1 MIPVRHRCR
10 TGPPALRGR
19 GVGGILPSMPRTVVM
34 KFGGTSVGDS
44 SRVRRAAARAVDAR
58 KAGDRVV
65 MVVSARG
72 KKTDELVRLA
82 GEFGVDPPA
91 RELDMLLATGEQ
103 ESVALMAMALRE
115 AGAEAVSLTGG
126 QIGIA
131 TDDTFGKARIRAIRT
146 DRLTEHLDAG
156 RVVVA
161 AGFQGVSE
169 RGDITTLGRGGSD
182 LTAAALAAVL
192 GADRCEIYT
201 DVPGVFTTDP
211 RIEPAARKLDRIAY
225 DEMLELASLGAG
237 VMHSRSIEFAGKYG
251 VPVVVR
257 SSLTDEPGT
266 LVTRAGAAGAA
277 PDVTGLALVR
287 DAARVTLAGLPDRPG
302 VMADVFRRMA
312 DRAIPLD
319 MVVQDLSVAGVAEV
333 SFTVPQEDL
342 AGALAA
348 GQAAVKK
355 LGQGEVGVGTDLA
368 KISAVGAGMRERP
381 GVAARMFR
389 TLAGIGCNV
398 ELVTTSEI
406 KVSCLIARDRADE
419 AVRAVHA
426 AFDLG
431 AEPAGSAATADE
443 PLSAEERRVRTVV
456 EGLRGMEDIV
466 VADVLLD
473 RDQARLSVRP
483 VPDRPGV
490 LADLFEAVAG
500 ESVRESTGDNRE
512 SGGETAAAA
521 TVDMIV
527 QNVSHSGHAAIS
539 FTVPQSEAP
548 LAAALAAAPAARWG
562 EGEIQTDAAVAKLT
576 VSGVGLRSHTGVGL
590 KLFGAL
596 AEAGVNAQLI
606 GTSEMRVSVI
616 VAAAEADAAV
626 AAVRTAFGLD

>member
-1 MIPVRHRCR
+1 
-10 TGPPALRGR
+10 
-19 GVGGILPSMPRTVVM
+19 MPRTVVM
-34 KFGGTSVGDS
+34 KFGGTSVGET
-44 SRVRRAAARAVDAR
+44 SRVRRAAARAVAARDA
-58 KAGDRVV
+58 GERVV

-82 GEFGVDPPA
+82 AEFGVDPPA

-115 AGAEAVSLTGG
+115 AGADAVSLTGG

-131 TDDTFGKARIRAIRT
+131 TDETFGKARIRAIRT
-146 DRLTEHLDAG
+146 DRLQEHLDAG
-156 RVVVA
+156 RIVVA

-169 RGDITTLGRGGSD
+169 SGDITTLGRGGSD

-211 RIEPAARKLDRIAY
+211 RVVSDARKLDRIGY

-266 LVTRAGAAGAA
+266 LIGRTQTGDAG

-302 VMADVFRRMA
+302 VMKDIFRRMA

-342 AGALAA
+342 AGALSA
-348 GQAAVKK
+348 GQAAVKAV
-355 LGQGEVGVGTDLA
+355 GQGEVTVGTELA

-381 GVAARMFR
+381 GVAAAMFR

-406 KVSCLIARDRADE
+406 KVSCLVARDRADE
-419 AVRAVHA
+419 ALRAVHA
-426 AFDLG
+426 AFRLHEPHAG
-431 AEPAGSAATADE
+431 ADGSAGE
-443 PLSAEERRVRTVV
+443 PLSAEERRVRAVV

-500 ESVRESTGDNRE
+500 CPPRADGSAVAPVEQG
-512 SGGETAAAA
+512 A

-539 FTVPQSEAP
+539 FTVPEGEARP
-548 LAAALAAAPAARWG
+548 AASLAAVPAGRWG
-562 EGEIQTDAAVAKLT
+562 EGEVQTDAAVAKLT

-590 KLFGAL
+590 KLFAAL

-616 VAAAEADAAV
+616 LAADEADAAL
-626 AAVRTAFGLD
+626 AAVRAAFGLE

>member
-1 MIPVRHRCR
+1 
-10 TGPPALRGR
+10 
-19 GVGGILPSMPRTVVM
+19 M
-34 KFGGTSVGDS
+34 KFGGTSVGDV
-44 SRVRRAAARAVDAR
+44 SRVRRAAARAVAAR
-58 KAGDRVV
+58 DAGDRVV

-82 GEFGVDPPA
+82 GEFDVDPPA
-91 RELDMLLATGEQ
+91 RELDMLLSTGEQ

-115 AGAEAVSLTGG
+115 AGADAVSLTGG

-169 RGDITTLGRGGSD
+169 AGDITTLGRGGSD
-182 LTAAALAAVL
+182 LTAVSLAAVL

-211 RIEPAARKLDRIAY
+211 RVVPEARKLDRVGY

-257 SSLTDEPGT
+257 SSQTDEPGT
-266 LVTRAGAAGAA
+266 AIGRAGAGEDG

-348 GQAAVKK
+348 AQAAVTA
-355 LGQGEVGVGTDLA
+355 LGRGDVTVGTELA
-368 KISAVGAGMRERP
+368 KVSAVGAGMRDRP
-381 GVAARMFR
+381 GVAATMFR
-389 TLAGIGCNV
+389 TLADIDCNV

-406 KVSCLIARDRADE
+406 KVSCLVARDRADE
-419 AVRAVHA
+419 ALRAVHA
-426 AFDLG
+426 AFRLHEPHAGVG
-431 AEPAGSAATADE
+431 AAAEE
-443 PLSAEERRVRTVV
+443 PLSAEERRVRAVV
-456 EGLRGMEDIV
+456 ENLRGMEDIV
-466 VADVLLD
+466 VADVSLD

-490 LADLFEAVAG
+490 LADLFESVAG
-500 ESVRESTGDNRE
+500 AGSPPDDGPVTLQVG
-512 SGGETAAAA
+512 A

-527 QNVSHSGHAAIS
+527 QNVSHSGQAAIS
-539 FTVPQSEAP
+539 FTVPEREADR
-548 LAAALAAAPAARWG
+548 AAALAAAPTPRWG
-562 EGEIQTDAAVAKLT
+562 EGEVQTDPAVAKLT

-590 KLFGAL
+590 KLFAAL

-606 GTSEMRVSVI
+606 GTSEMRVSVV
-616 VAAAEADAAV
+616 VAAGEADRAV
-626 AAVRTAFGLD
+626 AAVRAAFGIG

>member
-1 MIPVRHRCR
+1 MSQ
-10 TGPPALRGR
+10 
-19 GVGGILPSMPRTVVM
+19 ILVM
-34 KFGGTSVGDS
+34 KFGGTSLGDA
-44 SRVRRAAARAVDAR
+44 SRVRRAAARAVAAQA
-58 KAGDRVV
+58 AGAKVV

-82 GEFGVDPPA
+82 AEFDVDPPA

-103 ESVALMAMALRE
+103 ESIALTVMALKE
-115 AGAEAVSLTGG
+115 AGADAVSLTGG
-126 QIGIA
+126 QIGIS

-156 RVVVA
+156 RIVVA

-169 RGDITTLGRGGSD
+169 AGDITTLGRGGSD

-211 RIEPAARKLDRIAY
+211 RTCPAARKLDRIAY

-257 SSLTDEPGT
+257 SSLSDEPGT
-266 LVTRAGAAGAA
+266 LITRAGSGAA
-277 PDVTGLALVR
+277 ARDVTGLALVR

-302 VMADVFRRMA
+302 VMADIFRRMA

-348 GQAAVKK
+348 AQAAVKK
-355 LGQGEVGVGTDLA
+355 LGRGEVGVGTDLA
-368 KISAVGAGMRERP
+368 KISAVGAGMRDRP
-381 GVAARMFR
+381 GVAAKMFR
-389 TLAGIGCNV
+389 TLAGI
-398 ELVTTSEI
+398 ELQRGTGHDQRDQGLLPDRPRPGRRGGAGGSRGVRRCTNRRPAAGR
-406 KVSCLIARDRADE
+406 ARR
-419 AVRAVHA
+419 RNRCR
-426 AFDLG
+426 LKRG
-431 AEPAGSAATADE
+431 
-443 PLSAEERRVRTVV
+443 RVRTVV
-456 EGLRGMEDIV
+456 EGLRAMEDIV

-490 LADLFEAVAG
+490 LADLFEAVASDPDRG
-500 ESVRESTGDNRE
+500 AG
-512 SGGETAAAA
+512 A

-527 QNVSHSGHAAIS
+527 QNVSHAGHAAIS
-539 FTVPQSEAP
+539 FTVPESEAEFAAR
-548 LAAALAAAPAARWG
+548 LAAGPAANWG
-562 EGEIQTDAAVAKLT
+562 EGEVQTDAAVAKLS
-576 VSGVGLRSHTGVGL
+576 VAGLGLRSHTGVGL

-626 AAVRTAFGLD
+626 SAVRAAFGLDA

>member
-1 MIPVRHRCR
+1 
-10 TGPPALRGR
+10 
-19 GVGGILPSMPRTVVM
+19 MPRTLVM
-34 KFGGTSVGDS
+34 KFGGTSVADV
-44 SRVRRAAARAVDAR
+44 SRVRRAAARAVAAR
-58 KAGDRVV
+58 DAGDRVV

-82 GEFGVDPPA
+82 GEFDVDPPA

-131 TDDTFGKARIRAIRT
+131 TDDTFGKARIRAIAT
-146 DRLTEHLDAG
+146 DRLHGHLDAG
-156 RVVVA
+156 RIVVA
-161 AGFQGVSE
+161 AGFQGVSD

-211 RIEPAARKLDRIAY
+211 RVVPDARKLDRVGY

-266 LVTRAGAAGAA
+266 VIGRTGAGGNG

-287 DAARVTLAGLPDRPG
+287 DAARVTLSGLPDRPG
-302 VMADVFRRMA
+302 VMADVFRRMS

-319 MVVQDLSVAGVAEV
+319 MVVQDLGVAGVAEV

-348 GQAAVKK
+348 AQAAVKGV
-355 LGQGEVGVGTDLA
+355 GQGEVTVGTELA
-368 KISAVGAGMRERP
+368 KVSAVGAGMRDRP
-381 GVAARMFR
+381 GVAAAMFR
-389 TLAGIGCNV
+389 TLADLGCNV

-419 AVRAVHA
+419 ALRAVHA
-426 AFDLG
+426 AFGLHEPHAG
-431 AEPAGSAATADE
+431 ADGAAEE
-443 PLSAEERRVRTVV
+443 PLSAEERRVRAVV
-456 EGLRGMEDIV
+456 ENLRGMEDIV

-500 ESVRESTGDNRE
+500 GAPPSGDGE
-512 SGGETAAAA
+512 AGGDRPGRGA

-539 FTVPQSEAP
+539 FTVPQGEAD
-548 LAAALAAAPAARWG
+548 LAASLAAAPAAAWG
-562 EGEIQTDAAVAKLT
+562 EGEVQTDPAVAKLT

-590 KLFGAL
+590 KLFAAL

-606 GTSEMRVSVI
+606 GTSEMRTSVV
-616 VAAAEADAAV
+616 VAAGEADRAV
-626 AAVRTAFGLD
+626 AAVRAAFGLV

>member
-1 MIPVRHRCR
+1 
-10 TGPPALRGR
+10 
-19 GVGGILPSMPRTVVM
+19 MPRTLVM
-34 KFGGTSVGDS
+34 KFGGTSVADV
-44 SRVRRAAARAVDAR
+44 SRVRRAAARAVAARDA
-58 KAGDRVV
+58 AGSRVV

-82 GEFGVDPPA
+82 AEFDVDPPA

-131 TDDTFGKARIRAIRT
+131 TDDTFGKARIRAIAT
-146 DRLTEHLDAG
+146 DRLAGHLDAG
-156 RVVVA
+156 RIVVA

-211 RIEPAARKLDRIAY
+211 RVVSDARKLDRIGY

-266 LVTRAGAAGAA
+266 IIGRTLSGDAG

-287 DAARVTLAGLPDRPG
+287 DTARVTLAGLPDRPG
-302 VMADVFRRMA
+302 VMKDIFRRMA

-342 AGALAA
+342 AGALSA
-348 GQAAVKK
+348 GQAAVKA
-355 LGQGEVGVGTDLA
+355 LGQGEVTVGTELA

-381 GVAARMFR
+381 GVAAAMFR

-419 AVRAVHA
+419 ALRAVHA
-426 AFDLG
+426 AFRLHEPHAG
-431 AEPAGSAATADE
+431 ADGSAEE
-443 PLSAEERRVRTVV
+443 PLSAEERRVRAVV
-456 EGLRGMEDIV
+456 ENLRGMEDIV
-466 VADVLLD
+466 VADVTLD

-500 ESVRESTGDNRE
+500 
-512 SGGETAAAA
+512 GGAA
-521 TVDMIV
+521 
-527 QNVSHSGHAAIS
+527 
-539 FTVPQSEAP
+539 
-548 LAAALAAAPAARWG
+548 
-562 EGEIQTDAAVAKLT
+562 
-576 VSGVGLRSHTGVGL
+576 
-590 KLFGAL
+590 
-596 AEAGVNAQLI
+596 
-606 GTSEMRVSVI
+606 
-616 VAAAEADAAV
+616 
-626 AAVRTAFGLD
+626 

>member
-1 MIPVRHRCR
+1 MQPE
-10 TGPPALRGR
+10 TET
-19 GVGGILPSMPRTVVM
+19 PRTLVM
-34 KFGGTSVGDS
+34 KFGGTSVADV
-44 SRVRRAAARAVDAR
+44 SRVRRAAARAVRAHA
-58 KAGDRVV
+58 AGSRVV

-82 GEFGVDPPA
+82 AEFDVDPPA

-131 TDDTFGKARIRAIRT
+131 TDDTFGKARIRAIAT
-146 DRLTEHLDAG
+146 DRLAGHLDAG
-156 RVVVA
+156 RIVVA

-211 RIEPAARKLDRIAY
+211 RVVSDARKLDRIGY

-266 LVTRAGAAGAA
+266 VIGRTQSRATIG

-302 VMADVFRRMA
+302 VMKDIFRRMA

-342 AGALAA
+342 AGALSA
-348 GQAAVKK
+348 GQAAVKV
-355 LGQGEVGVGTDLA
+355 LGQGEVTVGTELA

-381 GVAARMFR
+381 GVAAAMFR

-419 AVRAVHA
+419 ALRAVHA
-426 AFDLG
+426 AFRLHEPHAG
-431 AEPAGSAATADE
+431 ADGSAEE
-443 PLSAEERRVRTVV
+443 PLSAEERRVRAVV
-456 EGLRGMEDIV
+456 ENLRGMEDIV
-466 VADVLLD
+466 VADVTLD

-500 ESVRESTGDNRE
+500 GAPPSGD
-512 SGGETAAAA
+512 GEVGRGA

-539 FTVPQSEAP
+539 FTVPEGEAA
-548 LAAALAAAPAARWG
+548 LAASLAAAPAAAWG
-562 EGEIQTDAAVAKLT
+562 EGEVQTDAAVAKLT

-590 KLFGAL
+590 KLFAAL

-606 GTSEMRVSVI
+606 GTSEMRVSVV
-616 VAAAEADAAV
+616 VAADEADRAV
-626 AAVRTAFGLD
+626 AAVRAAFELG

>member
-1 MIPVRHRCR
+1 MSQ
-10 TGPPALRGR
+10 
-19 GVGGILPSMPRTVVM
+19 ILVM
-34 KFGGTSVGDS
+34 KFGGTSLGDA
-44 SRVRRAAARAVDAR
+44 SRVRRAAARAVAAQA
-58 KAGDRVV
+58 AGAKVV

-82 GEFGVDPPA
+82 AEFDVDPPA

-103 ESVALMAMALRE
+103 ESIALTVMALKE
-115 AGAEAVSLTGG
+115 AGADAVSLTGG
-126 QIGIA
+126 QIGIS

-156 RVVVA
+156 RIVVA

-169 RGDITTLGRGGSD
+169 SGDITTLGRGGSD

-211 RIEPAARKLDRIAY
+211 RIEPRARKLDRIAY

-257 SSLTDEPGT
+257 SSLSDEPGT
-266 LVTRAGAAGAA
+266 LITRAGSGAAA

-348 GQAAVKK
+348 AQAAVKK
-355 LGQGEVGVGTDLA
+355 LGRGEVGVGTDLA
-368 KISAVGAGMRERP
+368 KISAVGAGMRDRP
-381 GVAARMFR
+381 GVAAKMFR
-389 TLAGIGCNV
+389 TLAGLDCNV

-426 AFDLG
+426 AFALH
-431 AEPAGSAATADE
+431 EPPAGGGATTEE

-456 EGLRGMEDIV
+456 EGLRAMEDIV

-500 ESVRESTGDNRE
+500 PPPQADGSAVGNA
-512 SGGETAAAA
+512 GA

-527 QNVSHSGHAAIS
+527 QNVSHAGHAAIS
-539 FTVPQSEAP
+539 FTVPESEAEFAAR
-548 LAAALAAAPAARWG
+548 LAAGPAARWG
-562 EGEIQTDAAVAKLT
+562 EGEVQTDAAVAKLS
-576 VSGVGLRSHTGVGL
+576 VAGLGLRSHTGVGL

-626 AAVRTAFGLD
+626 SAVRAAFGLDT

>member
-1 MIPVRHRCR
+1 MSQI
-10 TGPPALRGR
+10 
-19 GVGGILPSMPRTVVM
+19 VVM
-34 KFGGTSVGDS
+34 KFGGTSVGDT
-44 SRVRRAAARAVDAR
+44 SRVRRAAARALAAR
-58 KAGDRVV
+58 RAGAQVV

-82 GEFGVDPPA
+82 GEFDVDPPA

-146 DRLTEHLDAG
+146 DRLREHLDAG
-156 RVVVA
+156 RIVVA

-266 LVTRAGAAGAA
+266 LIARAGAAPAA
-277 PDVTGLALVR
+277 DVTGLALVR

-302 VMADVFRRMA
+302 VMADIFRRMA

-319 MVVQDLSVAGVAEV
+319 MVVQDLGVAGVAEV

-348 GQAAVKK
+348 AQAAVKK
-355 LGQGEVGVGTDLA
+355 LKRGGVSVGTDLA
-368 KISAVGAGMRERP
+368 KVSAVGAGMRDRP

-426 AFDLG
+426 AFGLDR
-431 AEPAGSAATADE
+431 APDAAAADADE
-443 PLSAEERRVRTVV
+443 PLSPEEKRVRAVV

-473 RDQARLSVRP
+473 ADQARLSVRP

-490 LADLFEAVAG
+490 LADLFESVAG
-500 ESVRESTGDNRE
+500 SPPRADGSAVGPA
-512 SGGETAAAA
+512 GGA

-539 FTVPQSEAP
+539 FTVPQSEAAM
-548 LAAALAAAPAARWG
+548 AADLAAAPVAGWG
-562 EGEIQTDAAVAKLT
+562 EGEVQIDPRVAKLS

-596 AEAGVNAQLI
+596 ADAGVNAQLI
-606 GTSEMRVSVI
+606 GTSEMRVSVV
-616 VAAAEADAAV
+616 VAADEADR
-626 AAVRTAFGLD
+626 AVRAVRAAFGLT